1 MLHLLIL
8 GQQQLGP
15 RLGRR
20 LVLLP
25 PFARIDGTCQHGALA
40 KDISATRRSVAAA
53 ARLLFI
59 HKVSRPRPS
68 SVLFTLGRTS
78 LHTGARPAH
87 AGERLAQRAST
98 MAFLSTTNAP
108 GTRAYTSVVCEN
120 NWFEERVRIE
130 SGERVY
136 IGCMEGAYLRPEDP
150 DLSIAPDYR
159 NPEVPAD
166 GRLVM
171 PHRSWRSRTTFDSSR
186 QGADDGFRIYSS
198 LSGDDY
204 CPIEKR
210 GNSQLDDLRKT
221 RSATTA
227 PMATTARIANR
238 EKNAMFEQSRICDG
252 GR

>member
-1 MLHLLIL
+1 MRRQQRGSCSSITTCKSLGVFLITFDHS
-8 GQQQLGP
+8 GFTS
-15 RLGRR
+15 RR
-20 LVLLP
+20 
-25 PFARIDGTCQHGALA
+25 PFFTPWPIVTCT
-40 KDISATRRSVAAA
+40 ATATESVSHH
-53 ARLLFI
+53 REPL
-59 HKVSRPRPS
+59 
-68 SVLFTLGRTS
+68 
-78 LHTGARPAH
+78 
-87 AGERLAQRAST
+87 T

-120 NWFEERVRIE
+120 NWFEERARIE
-130 SGERVY
+130 AGERVY

-221 RSATTA
+221 RSATVQ

-238 EKNAMFEQSRICDG
+238 EKNAMFEQARICDG
-252 GR
+252 EL

>member
-1 MLHLLIL
+1 M
-8 GQQQLGP
+8 
-15 RLGRR
+15 RR
-20 LVLLP
+20 
-25 PFARIDGTCQHGALA
+25 AA
-40 KDISATRRSVAAA
+40 SATGA
-53 ARLLFI
+53 ARLLFVDD
-59 HKVSRPRPS
+59 KVTPS
-68 SVLFTLGRTS
+68 YVLFTLGRTS
-78 LHTGARPAH
+78 LHGGARLH
-87 AGERLAQRAST
+87 THRRASRHREPLT

-120 NWFEERVRIE
+120 NWFEERARIE

>member
-1 MLHLLIL
+1 
-8 GQQQLGP
+8 
-15 RLGRR
+15 
-20 LVLLP
+20 
-25 PFARIDGTCQHGALA
+25 
-40 KDISATRRSVAAA
+40 
-53 ARLLFI
+53 
-59 HKVSRPRPS
+59 
-68 SVLFTLGRTS
+68 
-78 LHTGARPAH
+78 
-87 AGERLAQRAST
+87 

-120 NWFEERVRIE
+120 NWFEERARIE

-252 GR
+252 EQCHSSVQA

>member
-1 MLHLLIL
+1 
-8 GQQQLGP
+8 
-15 RLGRR
+15 
-20 LVLLP
+20 
-25 PFARIDGTCQHGALA
+25 
-40 KDISATRRSVAAA
+40 
-53 ARLLFI
+53 
-59 HKVSRPRPS
+59 
-68 SVLFTLGRTS
+68 
-78 LHTGARPAH
+78 
-87 AGERLAQRAST
+87 

-120 NWFEERVRIE
+120 NWFEERARIE

-238 EKNAMFEQSRICDG
+238 EKNAMFEQSRICDD
-252 GR
+252 GRWLCARVATASIAIAGSASSRHAEAALVSIRPPWPSPAPRPQPRPSRTLFPRASHTL